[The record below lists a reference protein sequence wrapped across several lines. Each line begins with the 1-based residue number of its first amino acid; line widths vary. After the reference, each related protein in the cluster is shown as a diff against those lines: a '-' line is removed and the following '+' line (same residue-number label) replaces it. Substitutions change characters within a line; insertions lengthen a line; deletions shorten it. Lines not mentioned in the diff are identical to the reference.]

1 MKLEKIVGRTNNGV
15 GFLIGYVTRN
25 NGEVELRSEDIH
37 LSENPGFVDSSSIFL
52 IWFNLSSLLLQD
64 WYSLRTEFDLSGLG
78 IVKTR
83 KVHSGKLFGR
93 LLREMTLWNAKY
105 EL

>member
-25 NGEVELRSEDIH
+25 NGEVELRSEDIY

-52 IWFNLSSLLLQD
+52 IWFNLSSFLLQD
-64 WYSLRTEFDLSGLG
+64 WYSLWTEFDLSSLSR
-78 IVKTR
+78 VKTR

-93 LLREMTLWNAKY
+93 VSGEMTFWNAKY